1 MSTEE
6 EITSKI
12 SELGNAIKTAK
23 AEKKPKEEWDP
34 LLQEM
39 LALKVSGINDHG
51 FSLCFVFK
59 IMFCRQSL
67 RR

>member
-12 SELGNAIKTAK
+12 NELGNAIKTAK

-39 LALKVSGINDHG
+39 LALKVSGDY
-51 FSLCFVFK
+51 C
-59 IMFCRQSL
+59 
-67 RR
+67 

>member
-12 SELGNAIKTAK
+12 NELGNAIKTAK

-39 LALKVSGINDHG
+39 LALKVSGIIAHG
-51 FSLCFVFK
+51 LSLYFVFK
-59 IMFCRQSL
+59 IMFYRQSL